1 MNAAHIAEL
10 QAAVEGQVVDWR
22 AFPDRPE
29 AHAIGEHGGIGYH
42 LTVRRHAQV
51 WKWTVSGG
59 GGRIRCHHAGTAVD
73 AIYDANAAYARF
85 ADEVRYPEAVS
96 A

>member
-1 MNAAHIAEL
+1 MNAHIAEL
-10 QAAVEGQVVDWR
+10 QAATEGQVVSWT

-51 WKWTVSGG
+51 WKWTVTGG
-59 GGRIRCHHAGTAVD
+59 GSRQRCHFAGTAVD
-73 AIYDANAAYARF
+73 AINDANSAYARF
-85 ADEVRYPEAVS
+85 ADEHRYPVEVS